1 MGCWRASQSTASVQG
16 CFASL
21 QVIVRL
27 KASSLSPASWWG
39 LGVALAICAGTASSI
54 WTIAA
59 IIAFAILTILTAR
72 ENAPWSRSLRF
83 YLFTAALVIAIR
95 VGFRIVFNYDSPS
108 DFALDLPPVTV
119 LFGPLGELH
128 LLGRVSSLT
137 LTSALRDGL
146 RMAAII
152 LSIGLANSLA
162 NPRRLLKSTPSA
174 LYEVATAFVIALNLA
189 PQLIASAKRIQLSD
203 QLRSTTKKK
212 GGGLRLL
219 PSILEDALESSMALA
234 ASMDARG
241 FGRQGAL
248 SKSQLQ
254 VARLSSFFAVIAFA
268 IGSYLLLTTDLT
280 WVTLLTFC
288 SGLVAL
294 VVSLKISSL
303 ANLRTRYVVQPWLV
317 RDTIVTCGSA
327 TLITLFVTGV
337 IQ

>member
-1 MGCWRASQSTASVQG
+1 MITH
-16 CFASL
+16 
-21 QVIVRL
+21 L

-72 ENAPWSRSLRF
+72 EKAPWSRSLRF
-83 YLFTAALVIAIR
+83 YLLTAALVIAIR
-95 VGFRIVFNYDSPS
+95 VGFRVLFNFDSTS
-108 DFALDLPPVTV
+108 DVALDLPPVTV
-119 LFGPLGELH
+119 SFGQLGEMH
-128 LLGRVSSLT
+128 LLGRVSNLSLA
-137 LTSALRDGL
+137 SALRDGL

-152 LSIGLANSLA
+152 MSVGLANSLA
-162 NPRRLLKSTPSA
+162 NPRRLLKATPSA

-189 PQLIASAKRIQLSD
+189 PQLISSAKRVQLSN

-248 SKSQLQ
+248 SNSQLQ
-254 VARLSSFFAVIAFA
+254 VARVSSFFSVIAFA
-268 IGSYLLLTTDLT
+268 IGSYLLLATDLS
-280 WVTLLTFC
+280 WVSLLTLC

-294 VVSLKISSL
+294 VTSLKISSL
-303 ANLRTRYVVQPWLV
+303 ANLRTRYVVQPWLF
-317 RDTIVTCGSA
+317 RDTLVTCGSA
-327 TLITLFVTGV
+327 TLIALFVTGV
-337 IQ
+337 IK

>member
-1 MGCWRASQSTASVQG
+1 MIRR
-16 CFASL
+16 F
-21 QVIVRL
+21 
-27 KASSLSPASWWG
+27 KASTLSPASWWG
-39 LGVALAICAGTASSI
+39 LGLALAICAGTASSI

-59 IIAFAILTILTAR
+59 IIAFAIVTIISAR

-83 YLFTAALVIAIR
+83 YLLTAALVIAIR
-95 VGFRIVFNYDSPS
+95 IGFRIVFNYDSPS
-108 DFALDLPPVTV
+108 DLALDLPPVTIS
-119 LFGPLGELH
+119 FGPLGETH
-128 LLGRVSSLT
+128 LLGRVGGLT

-152 LSIGLANSLA
+152 LSVGLANSLA

-189 PQLIASAKRIQLSD
+189 PQLIASAKRVQLSN

-248 SKSQLQ
+248 SNSQLQ
-254 VARLSSFFAVIAFA
+254 VARVSSFVAVIAFA
-268 IGSYLLLTTDLT
+268 IGSYLLLATDLT
-280 WVTLLTFC
+280 WVTLSTFC
-288 SGLVAL
+288 AGLVAL
-294 VVSLKISSL
+294 FMSLKISSS

-317 RDTIVTCGSA
+317 KDTIVTCVSA
-327 TLITLFVTGV
+327 TLIMLSLTGV
-337 IQ
+337 IR